1 MHFCNINLLKFV
13 QIETLQPAYMASKKL
28 QRSNLTLGDFYGV
41 WIQTKQKLN
50 RIGSALSIA
59 IFNNMET
66 RESKL
71 LENDI
76 FIAGNFFQQII
87 FKIFLF
93 SY

>member
-1 MHFCNINLLKFV
+1 MNFCNINLLKCA
-13 QIETLQPAYMASKKL
+13 QIETLQPAYIASKKL
-28 QRSNLTLGDFYGV
+28 QKNNLTLGDFYGV

-71 LENDI
+71 LENNI